1 MSVFPKRL
9 QHYAGSK
16 FRNISSWPNRMSYFI
31 TVNRVGMEFE
41 VQEAFDTFQRH
52 RRYTY
57 VGYTA
62 LYHDRSVEG
71 YELFFHDAE
80 NDILHGCRAPMDKT
94 AKEPISFFNRIGGWE
109 VPATPNSI
117 TPIDLNQFDL
127 SQGKKLLQS
136 YIPYFKSLIKGE
148 KGIRNWYEW
157 WTENEKLL
165 ENILSR
171 GDYLRWKI
179 YPIQEIEK
187 FLKESNVL
195 FQRRYRYFW
204 LDGNGLR
211 YYFNM

>member
-1 MSVFPKRL
+1 
-9 QHYAGSK
+9 
-16 FRNISSWPNRMSYFI
+16 
-31 TVNRVGMEFE
+31 MEFE

-57 VGYTA
+57 VGYIA
-62 LYHDRSVEG
+62 LYHDRSVES

-80 NDILHGCRAPMDKT
+80 NDKLHGCRDPMDKT
-94 AKEPISFFNRIGGWE
+94 AKELISFFNWVGGWD
-109 VPATPNSI
+109 PATPNSI

-187 FLKESNVL
+187 FLKESNAL
-195 FQRRYRYFW
+195 FQRGYRYFW
-204 LDGNGLR
+204 LDGNGLK